1 MKKLLLFSILLTAMA
16 CSHKPD
22 IEVIVTANTN
32 LCPNCYNEY
41 RFLDSISEDCKLH
54 LLFQSTNPNEA
65 QKFADKFLKI
75 SRNYDIICDDTLF
88 KSLSHNIFP
97 WLYLYKDGE
106 LVFDAELNQSEKWIP
121 ILKKLQNAS
130 SFGLVTAKLPDDMVL
145 SGQNRCISLNDN
157 YLIMDFAYHEL
168 HLFDKDFKHVASQD
182 FSKTDLEKLYFN
194 IFGDRKTLREVRRYS
209 DQIRPYIPD
218 FGKIKIDNGCVFH
231 DTLFLLINVNYTET
245 YLKEQHQDSTV
256 RILNETAIVGL
267 DKNLEI
273 KDVYPLRFRDS
284 LHFKDFEVCA
294 WQNCVFFI
302 KDWDNIF
309 LGVSQKEKSEK
320 RILCRMERRDGEIRF
335 KSLVDNAFIPE
346 FNEKHDLGTSLCLIK
361 IDSQNAYFNAAP
373 VITNYEN
380 GKQVE
385 LPFSNDNAHF
395 DLRHGI
401 AESDYI
407 LADAVQTT
415 DGGFLLS
422 YYWKNDKKLSLI
434 DSSGSIVWT
443 LHLPKDYDKVYL
455 VDENRMIFVD

>member
-1 MKKLLLFSILLTAMA
+1 MKKLPLFFILLTAMA

-22 IEVIVTANTN
+22 IEVVVTANTN

-41 RFLDSISEDCKLH
+41 RFLDSISEDCNLH
-54 LLFQSTNPNEA
+54 LLFETTNPNEA
-65 QKFADKFLKI
+65 QKFSDKFLKI
-75 SRNYDIICDDTLF
+75 SRNYDIVCDDSLF
-88 KSLSHNIFP
+88 DSLTHNIFP

-106 LVFDAELNQSEKWIP
+106 LVFDAELNQSKKWIP
-121 ILKKLQNAS
+121 VLKKLQNTG
-130 SFGLVTAKLPDDMVL
+130 SFGLVTAKLPDDVVL
-145 SGQNRCISLNDN
+145 SEQNRCISLNDN
-157 YLIMDFAYHEL
+157 YLIMDFSYHEL
-168 HLFDKDFKHVASQD
+168 HLFDKNFKHIFSQD
-182 FSKTDLEKLYFN
+182 FSKTDLEKLYFD
-194 IFGDRKTLREVRRYS
+194 IFGDRKTLREVGRYS

-245 YLKEQHQDSTV
+245 YFNEEHQDSTV

-273 KDVYPLRFRDS
+273 TEVYPLRFRDS
-284 LHFKDFEVCA
+284 LRFKDFEVCA

-302 KDWDNIF
+302 KDWDNIVF
-309 LGVSQKEKSEK
+309 GVSQKEKSEE

-346 FNEKHDLGTSLCLIK
+346 FNEKHGLGTSLCLIK

-380 GKQVE
+380 GKQIE
-385 LPFSNDNAHF
+385 LPFSNENAHF

-415 DGGFLLS
+415 DGGFLIS
-422 YYWKNDKKLSLI
+422 YYWKKDKKLSLI

-443 LHLPKDYDKVYL
+443 IHLPKDYDKVYL
-455 VDENRMIFVD
+455 VNEDWVVLRK

>member
-1 MKKLLLFSILLTAMA
+1 MKKLLLFYILLCSMS
-16 CSHKPD
+16 CSHKQD
-22 IEVIVTANTN
+22 IEVVVTANTN

-41 RFLDSISEDCKLH
+41 RFLDSIGEDCKLH
-54 LLFQSTNPNEA
+54 LLFQTTNPNEA
-65 QKFADKFLKI
+65 QKFSDKFLKI
-75 SRNYDIICDDTLF
+75 SRSYDIVCDDSMF
-88 KSLSHNIFP
+88 DSLTHNIFP
-97 WLYLYKDGE
+97 WLYLYKDGK
-106 LVFDAELNQSEKWIP
+106 LVFDAELNQSKKWIP
-121 ILKKLQNAS
+121 VLKKLQNTG
-130 SFGLVTAKLPDDMVL
+130 SFGLVTAKLPDDVVL
-145 SGQNRCISLNDN
+145 SEQNRCISLNDN

-231 DTLFLLINVNYTET
+231 DTLFLLVNVNHTDT
-245 YLKEQHQDSTV
+245 YFNEEHQDSTV

-273 KDVYPLRFRDS
+273 KEVYPFRFRDS
-284 LHFKDFEVCA
+284 LHFNDFEVCA
-294 WQNCVFFI
+294 WQSCVFLI
-302 KDWDNIF
+302 KDWDNIV

-346 FNEKHDLGTSLCLIK
+346 FNEKHGLGTSLCLIK